1 MMSLTGSLVRLVPA
15 AARAQARSYV
25 VSGPPRVR
33 MSRAEKFAHGVVLFG
48 GVMAVPAWILVH
60 IKDYRG
66 ALDE

>member
-1 MMSLTGSLVRLVPA
+1 MTLLGAMTRLVPA
-15 AARAQARSYV
+15 AARAPVRSYV

-33 MSRAEKFAHGVVLFG
+33 ISGAEKFVHGVALFG
-48 GVMAVPAWILVH
+48 GVMAIPAWILVH

>member
-1 MMSLTGSLVRLVPA
+1 MSLHGALTRLVPA
-15 AARAQARSYV
+15 AARAPVRSYV

-33 MSRAEKFAHGVVLFG
+33 ISRGEKFVHGVVLFG
-48 GVMAVPAWILVH
+48 GVMAVPAWILAH